1 MFIIILIVGGDGES
15 FHLEWKFFR
24 FGKEA
29 RHLLSRRRCWS
40 NISYLDIVVI
50 VVLEMEVACN
60 AEVGVKKV
68 NNDTGQVVM
77 RWSSDQQSDQSD
89 QSFPSQVEV
98 REAEGVSRKPG
109 SAASIVINLVMVR
122 WSMTITCALSDDEYL
137 GFWTKRRR

>member
-1 MFIIILIVGGDGES
+1 M
-15 FHLEWKFFR
+15 
-24 FGKEA
+24 
-29 RHLLSRRRCWS
+29 
-40 NISYLDIVVI
+40 
-50 VVLEMEVACN
+50 VLEMEVACN

-77 RWSSDQQSDQSD
+77 RWSSDQSDQSD
-89 QSFPSQVEV
+89 QSFQSDKSFPSQVEV
-98 REAEGVSRKPG
+98 REAEGVSRHPG

>member
-1 MFIIILIVGGDGES
+1 M
-15 FHLEWKFFR
+15 
-24 FGKEA
+24 
-29 RHLLSRRRCWS
+29 
-40 NISYLDIVVI
+40 
-50 VVLEMEVACN
+50 VLWTVTQ
-60 AEVGVKKV
+60 VKKV
-68 NNDTGQVVM
+68 NSDIGQMVM
-77 RWSSDQQSDQSD
+77 RWRSDQSY

>member
-1 MFIIILIVGGDGES
+1 MFIIILIVGGDGAS

-40 NISYLDIVVI
+40 NISYLDIVII
-50 VVLEMEVACN
+50 VVLEMEVG
-60 AEVGVKKV
+60 VVLWTVTQVKKV
-68 NNDTGQVVM
+68 NSDIGQMVM
-77 RWSSDQQSDQSD
+77 RWRSDQSY
-89 QSFPSQVEV
+89 QSDPSQVEV

-122 WSMTITCALSDDEYL
+122 WSVSITC
-137 GFWTKRRR
+137 FIQ